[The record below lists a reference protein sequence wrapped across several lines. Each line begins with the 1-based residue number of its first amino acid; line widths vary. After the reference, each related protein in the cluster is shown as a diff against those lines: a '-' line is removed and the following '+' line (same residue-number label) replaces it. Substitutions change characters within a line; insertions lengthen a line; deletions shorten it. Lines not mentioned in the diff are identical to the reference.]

1 MKKSIIALAVAG
13 AMTAP
18 MVAQAD
24 ATLFGQIRYDIT
36 KEDSTDV
43 VSDITRIR
51 FGVKGEETMDNGLT
65 AGYFIRTDAAATDGS
80 VNIHKSTVYVSG
92 DFGKVVMGDG
102 GNPNE
107 WVEDRTE
114 YGLYSGTFVNMDS
127 GFSAGG
133 IAFESADYNGLKF
146 GVGVGNVDTSDGTAS
161 NSFGMAVSYDAD
173 SWGVTVGAGQSAD
186 TPAVTETYKVD
197 ALGGVAVVDTA
208 AAAAK
213 EGDSNYGISMSGNVA
228 GFGLG
233 ARYSVQKAKGGDD
246 TKGYAV
252 GGSYAV
258 NDKLTLKLQHESTK
272 TADTSQKMVAF
283 DATYALGGNASVTL
297 AGISYNKNAEVAA
310 TPKKDAVKLRYN
322 ISF

>member
-173 SWGVTVGAGQSAD
+173 NWGVTVGAGQSAD

>member
-133 IAFESADYNGLKF
+133 IAFESVNYNGLKF
-146 GVGVGNVDTSDGTAS
+146 AVGMGNVNTEDGTAN
-161 NSFGMAVSYDAD
+161 NSYGMNVSYDAD
-173 SWGVTVGAGQSAD
+173 SWGVTLGAGQSAD
-186 TPAVTETYKVD
+186 TPSTSA
-197 ALGGVAVVDTA
+197 
-208 AAAAK
+208 

-252 GGSYAV
+252 GGSYSV

-272 TADTSQKMVAF
+272 TSDSSQKMVAF
-283 DATYALGGNASVTL
+283 DASYALGGSASVTL
-297 AGISYNKNAEVAA
+297 AGISYNKNAEVAG
-310 TPKKDAVKLRYN
+310 KKDAVKLRYN
-322 ISF
+322 INF

>member
-1 MKKSIIALAVAG
+1 MNKSIIALAVAG
-13 AMTAP
+13 ALTAP

-51 FGVKGEETMDNGLT
+51 FGIKGEETMDNGLT
-65 AGYFIRTDAAATDGS
+65 AGYFIRTNSTATDGS

-107 WVEDRTE
+107 AVEDRTE
-114 YGLYSGTFVNMDS
+114 FGLYSGTFVHMDS

-133 IAFESADYNGLKF
+133 ISFESANYNGLKF
-146 GVGVGNVDTSDGTAS
+146 AVGMGNIDTSDGQAGNAFGAS
-161 NSFGMAVSYDAD
+161 VSYDAD
-173 SWGVTVGAGQSAD
+173 NWGITVGAGQSAD
-186 TPAVTETYKVD
+186 TAAVAASNGLNTA
-197 ALGGVAVVDTA
+197 ALGGTIVTA
-208 AAAAK
+208 AVPAA
-213 EGDSNYGISMSGNVA
+213 EGDSNYGVSVSGKVA
-228 GFGLG
+228 GFNLG
-233 ARYSVQKAKGGDD
+233 ARYSTQKAKVGDD
-246 TKGYAV
+246 AKGYAI

-258 NDKLTLKLQHESTK
+258 NDKLTLKLQHESTE
-272 TADTSQKMVAF
+272 TGSVEQQMVAF

-297 AGISYNKNAEVAA
+297 AAISYNDDAEANA
-310 TPKKDAVKLRYN
+310 KKDAVKLRYN
-322 ISF
+322 INF

>member
-1 MKKSIIALAVAG
+1 MTSLKK
-13 AMTAP
+13 TAQ
-18 MVAQAD
+18 M
-24 ATLFGQIRYDIT
+24 F
-36 KEDSTDV
+36 
-43 VSDITRIR
+43 SDITRIR

-173 SWGVTVGAGQSAD
+173 NWGVTVGAGQSAD